1 MVDALSTKKQT
12 PGQMEHR
19 RQWIIDTVRANQ
31 CEVSLILD
39 YVSMDDPDILGARGT
54 LEYMHK
60 GDRDAILQPNGILTS
75 EQIEALK

>member
-1 MVDALSTKKQT
+1 M
-12 PGQMEHR
+12 
-19 RQWIIDTVRANQ
+19 
-31 CEVSLILD
+31 SLILD

-60 GDRDAILQPNGILTS
+60 GDRDAILQPNGILTK